1 MNSADPAVAEIQ
13 IPPVL
18 NPETITEL
26 SASLAAVDRSRVR
39 FLILRGEGAVFC
51 NGLDIQWI
59 AHNEIREADEL
70 TRFSDIL
77 KTLHVGPFITIA
89 IVEGEVTGGGMGILA
104 ACDFVFATG
113 AARFSLTEGLL
124 GFIPGIILPFLL
136 DKLSSTRIKKMV
148 FAGSK
153 FSVQT
158 MVEWGLVHECVTEN
172 HLEQIVA
179 DFIRSMKSCKPLA
192 IKDLKR
198 MLSEA
203 NDQRDLLIEKG
214 VDSLMTHLGTPA
226 VKERLVSIASYLNS

>member
-1 MNSADPAVAEIQ
+1 MNSANPAVTEIQ
-13 IPPVL
+13 VPQVL
-18 NPETITEL
+18 NPETITAL
-26 SASLAAVDRSRVR
+26 SASLDAIDRSRVR
-39 FLILRGEGAVFC
+39 FLVLRGKGKVFC

-136 DKLSSTRIKKMV
+136 DKLTSTRIKKMV

-153 FSVQT
+153 FSVET
-158 MVEWGLVHECVTEN
+158 MVEWGLVHEHAPEAR
-172 HLEQIVA
+172 LEQLLTE
-179 DFIRSMKSCKPLA
+179 FIQSMKSCKPLA

-198 MLSEA
+198 MLAEA
-203 NDQRDLLIEKG
+203 DTQRDLLIEKG
-214 VDSLMTHLGTPA
+214 VDSLMSHLGTAA
-226 VKERLVSIASYLNS
+226 VKERLVSIATYLNS